1 MPNGSPAPFG
11 QHPPDAGT
19 LSVPADPRALQVAS
33 VTAKQWPTFLGRTGA
48 ERRRIAKGQ
57 PPRADDEIVTSTW
70 HRANPTPYPAVGQA
84 CNFVRDEWMD
94 PEPATIIAVQDPSSA
109 DPNLTRNPNDPMPEV
124 VIQTADGFVTA
135 CREARVRGAAGWLP
149 L

>member
-11 QHPPDAGT
+11 QHPADGGA

-33 VTAKQWPTFLGRTGA
+33 PTAKQWPDFLGRTGA

-57 PPRADDEIVTSTW
+57 PPRTDDEIVTSTW
-70 HRANPTPYPAVGQA
+70 QRPNPTPYPVAGQS
-84 CNFVRDEWMD
+84 CHLVRDEWMD
-94 PEPATIIAVQDPSSA
+94 PEPATITAVQDPGSS
-109 DPNLTRNPNDPMPEV
+109 DPNPKKNPNDPMPEV
-124 VIQTADGFVTA
+124 VVQTADGFLTA
-135 CREARVRGAAGWLP
+135 CREARVRGAAGGLP